1 MNYEGHGY
9 TTRIL
14 GCESVMTPADG
25 SLINPRV
32 IVNKQKK
39 KNPKKIANRVKKQ
52 QKKVIYF
59 KDIQFCL
66 VES

>member
-39 KNPKKIANRVKKQ
+39 KNPKKIANRVKK
-52 QKKVIYF
+52 
-59 KDIQFCL
+59 
-66 VES
+66 